1 MTTCTNNPIIVKR
14 RRFSTRAKQGQQL
27 NQLSWPLPEDSAQ
40 GKKKDWW
47 FPSTASIAQPAEL
60 WISSLKVGSGWQTA
74 LRVHS
79 ECRLKPSMPER
90 RRVVVRDIKENTNKF
105 LKYFNL
111 FLSQARPGDSDSV
124 SREFLWSCRFDF
136 TFCWQRQETLQRDN
150 FRQMICLDNVSS

>member
-40 GKKKDWW
+40 GKKKDWALLLCCGCC
-47 FPSTASIAQPAEL
+47 SAAAEL

-79 ECRLKPSMPER
+79 EWKLKPSMPER
-90 RRVVVRDIKENTNKF
+90 RQVVVRDIKENTNKF

-111 FLSQARPGDSDSV
+111 FRSQARPGDLDSV
-124 SREFLWSCRFDF
+124 SREFLWSCRLDF
-136 TFCWQRQETLQRDN
+136 TFCWRHLWTAPKTD
-150 FRQMICLDNVSS
+150 V